1 MQTRIWWVPV
11 GWVPLLVAGM
21 MLSGCTA
28 AIDEGPRFIT
38 GAGVLGDY
46 VVPVK
51 TLQERKFQTVIR
63 QKYDFSCGSAA
74 LATLLSFHYGEV
86 RTEEE
91 VFLGMWRDGDREAIR
106 RVGFSLL
113 DMKRYLAATGFRS
126 DGFKVSLDQVV
137 KTGIPGIALVDLA
150 GYRHFVVVK
159 GIDAD
164 TVLIGDPAL
173 GMRTMSRRDFAGV
186 WNGIY
191 FAINDRAAT
200 ARANFNGERQW
211 AAYPRAPVGSRFTGP
226 LSLQELYLTAPLITR
241 PSTGDI
247 Q

>member
-1 MQTRIWWVPV
+1 MTPVRPDWV
-11 GWVPLLVAGM
+11 VPLALAGIL
-21 MLSGCTA
+21 LSGCA
-28 AIDEGPRFIT
+28 GGAIEDGPKFI
-38 GAGVLGDY
+38 AGGSLPGDY
-46 VVPVK
+46 VIPLQ
-51 TLQERKFQTVIR
+51 TLQERKYLTLIR

-74 LATLLSFHYGEV
+74 LATLLSYHYDM
-86 RTEEE
+86 TKSEEE
-91 VFLGMWRDGDREAIR
+91 VFLGMWRDGDRDAIR

-113 DMKRYLAATGFRS
+113 DMKRYLAATGLRA
-126 DGFKVSLDQVV
+126 DGFKVSLEQIA
-137 KTGIPGIALVDLA
+137 KTGIPGIALVDIG

-159 GIDAD
+159 GIDAN

-173 GMRTMSRRDFAGV
+173 GMRRMTRRDFVEV

-211 AAYPRAPVGSRFTGP
+211 AAFSRAPVGGRFAEP
-226 LSLQELYLTAPLITR
+226 MSLQELYLTAPQITR
-241 PSTGDI
+241 PITGET